1 MIPNA
6 TYQRVLE
13 LFPALRTMSE
23 ALDRALAAQAMQTTV
38 PAGTILFDEGAPCRI
53 FPLLMS
59 GSMKVVKAA
68 ASGREIVLYRKEPGE
83 ICPISSSCL
92 LGQVPYSVRGEAE
105 TELSMI
111 GLNPSLFED
120 LMAGHVAFR
129 RMVFAEM
136 SLRLSELMQL
146 VEAVAFAKTDQ
157 RLARLLMDRGDLA
170 MSHQQI
176 AEELG
181 SVREVISR
189 LLRNFEVQGMVRL
202 GREHVIVINRE
213 RLQQAADGN

>member
-1 MIPNA
+1 MLSHIA
-6 TYQRVLE
+6 HQRILE
-13 LFPALRTMSE
+13 LFPSLRNMPE
-23 ALDRALAAQAMQTTV
+23 PLNLEFAANAMQSTM
-38 PAGTILFDEGAPCRI
+38 PAGAILFNDGMPCRI

-59 GSMKVVKAA
+59 GSMKVVKAS

-92 LGQVPYSVRGEAE
+92 LGNVPYAVRGQAE
-105 TELSMI
+105 TELSLV
-111 GLNPSLFED
+111 GLPAPLFES
-120 LMAGHVAFR
+120 LMTAQGAFR

-136 SLRLSELMQL
+136 GKRLSELMQL
-146 VEAVAFAKTDQ
+146 VEAIAFAKTDQ
-157 RLARLLMDRGDLA
+157 RLARLLLERGDLA

-189 LLRNFEVQGMVRL
+189 LLRNFEVQGIVRL
-202 GREHVIVINRE
+202 GREHVTVVNRE
-213 RLQQAADGN
+213 LLQHAASDI